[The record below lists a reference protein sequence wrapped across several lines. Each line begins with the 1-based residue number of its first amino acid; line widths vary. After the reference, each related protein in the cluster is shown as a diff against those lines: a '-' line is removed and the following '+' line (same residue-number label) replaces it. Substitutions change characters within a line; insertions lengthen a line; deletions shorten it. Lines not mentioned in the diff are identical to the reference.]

1 MSDIP
6 KHMRER
12 HTGYSFDRAALV
24 TPQGNRKM
32 HKRLPR
38 WVPVMRKPEFAIRFD
53 KQYGDANVAAS
64 RAHNCRSRPKEVGIG
79 RTALDERM
87 VGGRCICTIAAI
99 TDLQQS
105 T

>member
-1 MSDIP
+1 
-6 KHMRER
+6 
-12 HTGYSFDRAALV
+12 
-24 TPQGNRKM
+24 M

-99 TDLQQS
+99 THLQPS